1 MKNAFSFLMLAGA
14 LVACGQSN
22 DSTAC
27 APNDVR
33 ACSCP
38 DGTAGT
44 QTCRAAGDG
53 YGACLCASAGDA
65 ATDSSGVPGDA
76 DDNDVTGTDS
86 DATADADQTDVTEPD
101 DATSDGAPEAASGL
115 PFAASCAVNGDCE
128 SGLCYSYPS
137 KGMRCT
143 MSCGSPAEC
152 PASSPAPGCNPKGI
166 CSVP

>member
-1 MKNAFSFLMLAGA
+1 MKNTFSCLTLAAA

-33 ACSCP
+33 VCTCP
-38 DGTAGT
+38 DGAAGT

-53 YGACLCASAGDA
+53 YTMCLCAGIGDA
-65 ATDSSGVPGDA
+65 AADSSA
-76 DDNDVTGTDS
+76 
-86 DATADADQTDVTEPD
+86 ATADAADSDVAETGIDATDDVSEAGA
-101 DATSDGAPEAASGL
+101 DATSEAAPEASGAL
-115 PFAASCAVNGDCE
+115 PFAAPCTLNGDCE
-128 SGLCYSYPS
+128 TGLCFSYPS
-137 KGMRCT
+137 KGMLCT
-143 MSCGSPAEC
+143 KSCGSPAEC